1 MDPLQTGFDTVNGLL
16 REWGTAAIQ
25 AKYVQPYET
34 RKIALQTLGEDG
46 LYYAEG
52 QRGAVPV
59 LGAGGFG
66 GGLGVLLLIGVAAII
81 ILRD

>member
-1 MDPLQTGFDTVNGLL
+1 MDPLQKGLDTVNGLL

-34 RKIALQTLGEDG
+34 RKIALQTLGADG

-59 LGAGGFG
+59 IGAGMG
-66 GGLGVLLLIGVAAII
+66 GGMTMLLLIGVAAII